1 MSEIK
6 KIENKTV
13 FLSLGSNLGDR
24 ESNLAQA
31 TIALSINYQISNIT
45 SSSYYE
51 TEPLYNKNQP
61 PFLNSI
67 LKFSTTLKPFDILD
81 ITQKVEKM
89 LGRSKEKKKNQ
100 PRIIDIDILF
110 HGDAILET
118 ETLVIPHPMLS
129 LRKFVLIP
137 FVEIAPEFN
146 IPHTNLNIN
155 DLLVK
160 CPDNSQV
167 NKYHMNSQA

>member
-1 MSEIK
+1 MNSEI
-6 KIENKTV
+6 V

-31 TIALSINYQISNIT
+31 TIALSINYQISDII

-51 TEPLYNKNQP
+51 SDPLYNEDQP
-61 PFLNSI
+61 LFLNSI

-89 LGRSKEKKKNQ
+89 LGRSQKKEKNQ

-110 HGDAILET
+110 HGDANLET
-118 ETLVIPHPMLS
+118 DELIIPHPMIS

-137 FVEIAPEFN
+137 FAEIAPEFN
-146 IPHTNLNIN
+146 IPHTNLKIN
-155 DLLVK
+155 DLLNN
-160 CPDNSQV
+160 CPDHSRV
-167 NKYHMNSQA
+167 VKYQINSQA

>member
-1 MSEIK
+1 MKNEV
-6 KIENKTV
+6 V

-31 TIALSINYQISNIT
+31 TIALSINYQISDIL

-51 TEPLYNKNQP
+51 SEPLYNRDQP
-61 PFLNSI
+61 LFLNSI
-67 LKFSTTLKPFDILD
+67 LQFSTTLKPFDILD

-89 LGRSKEKKKNQ
+89 LGRSEEKEKNQ

-110 HGDAILET
+110 HGNAVLET
-118 ETLVIPHPMLS
+118 EKLVIPHPMLS

-137 FVEIAPEFN
+137 FVELAPEFN
-146 IPHTNLNIN
+146 IPHTNLKIN
-155 DLLVK
+155 DLLEH
-160 CPDNSQV
+160 CPDNSTV
-167 NKYHMNSQA
+167 KKYKINSQA

>member
-1 MSEIK
+1 MKSNI
-6 KIENKTV
+6 V

-31 TIALSINYQISNIT
+31 TIALSINYQISDII

-51 TEPLYNKNQP
+51 SDPLYNEDQP
-61 PFLNSI
+61 LFLNSI

-89 LGRSKEKKKNQ
+89 LGKSQKKEKNQ

-110 HGDAILET
+110 HGDAALET
-118 ETLVIPHPMLS
+118 DELIIPHPMIS

-137 FVEIAPEFN
+137 FAEIAPEFN
-146 IPHTNLNIN
+146 IPHTNLKIN
-155 DLLVK
+155 DLLNN
-160 CPDNSQV
+160 CPDHSRV
-167 NKYHMNSQA
+167 VKYQINSQA

>member
-1 MSEIK
+1 MKNEV
-6 KIENKTV
+6 V

-31 TIALSINYQISNIT
+31 TIALSINYQISDIL

-51 TEPLYNKNQP
+51 SEPLYNRDQP
-61 PFLNSI
+61 LFLNSI
-67 LKFSTTLKPFDILD
+67 LQFSTTLKPFDILD

-89 LGRSKEKKKNQ
+89 LGKSEEKEKNQ

-110 HGDAILET
+110 HGDAVIET
-118 ETLVIPHPMLS
+118 EKLVIPHPMLS

-137 FVEIAPEFN
+137 FVELAPEFK
-146 IPHTNLNIN
+146 IPHTNLKIN
-155 DLLVK
+155 DLLEH
-160 CPDNSQV
+160 CPDNSIV
-167 NKYHMNSQA
+167 KKYQMNSQA

>member
-1 MSEIK
+1 MKNEI
-6 KIENKTV
+6 V

-31 TIALSINYQISNIT
+31 TAALSINYHVSDLV

-51 TEPLYNKNQP
+51 SEPLYNKEQP
-61 PFLNSI
+61 FFLNSV
-67 LKFSTTLKPFDILD
+67 LKFSTNLKPFEILD

-89 LGRSKEKKKNQ
+89 LGRSFKKQKNQ

-110 HGDAILET
+110 HGDAMLET
-118 ETLVIPHPMLS
+118 ETLVIPHPMIS

-137 FVEIAPEFN
+137 FVEIASGFN
-146 IPHTNLNIN
+146 IPHTNLKIN
-155 DLLVK
+155 DLLDN
-160 CPDNSQV
+160 CLDNSEV
-167 NKYHMNSQA
+167 NHYQMNSQA

>member
-1 MSEIK
+1 MKNEI
-6 KIENKTV
+6 V

-31 TIALSINYQISNIT
+31 TAALSINYHVSDLV

-51 TEPLYNKNQP
+51 SEPLYNKEQP
-61 PFLNSI
+61 FFLNSV
-67 LKFSTTLKPFDILD
+67 LKFSTNLKPFEILD

-89 LGRSKEKKKNQ
+89 LGRSLKKQKNQ

-110 HGDAILET
+110 HGDAMLET
-118 ETLVIPHPMLS
+118 ETLVIPHPMIS

-137 FVEIAPEFN
+137 FVEIASGFN
-146 IPHTNLNIN
+146 IPHTNLKIN
-155 DLLVK
+155 DLL
-160 CPDNSQV
+160 DNCLDISEV
-167 NKYHMNSQA
+167 NRYQMNSQA

>member
-1 MSEIK
+1 VKNEV
-6 KIENKTV
+6 V

-31 TIALSINYQISNIT
+31 TIALSINYQISDIV

-51 TEPLYNKNQP
+51 SEPLYNKDQP
-61 PFLNSI
+61 FFLNSI
-67 LKFSTTLKPFDILD
+67 LQFSTKLKPFDILD

-89 LGRSKEKKKNQ
+89 LGRSEEKEKNQ

-110 HGDAILET
+110 HGDAVLET
-118 ETLVIPHPMLS
+118 ETLIIPHPMLS

-137 FVEIAPEFN
+137 FVELAPEFN
-146 IPHTNLNIN
+146 IPHTNLKIN
-155 DLLVK
+155 DLLEN
-160 CPDNSQV
+160 CPDNSTV
-167 NKYHMNSQA
+167 KKYQINNQA

>member
-1 MSEIK
+1 MKSEI
-6 KIENKTV
+6 V

-31 TIALSINYQISNIT
+31 TIALSINYQISDII

-51 TEPLYNKNQP
+51 SDPLYNEDQP
-61 PFLNSI
+61 LFLNSI

-89 LGRSKEKKKNQ
+89 LGKSQKKEKNQ

-110 HGDAILET
+110 HGDAFLET
-118 ETLVIPHPMLS
+118 DELIIPHPMIS

-137 FVEIAPEFN
+137 FAEVAPEFN
-146 IPHTNLNIN
+146 IPHTNLKIN
-155 DLLVK
+155 DLLNN
-160 CPDNSQV
+160 CPDHSRV
-167 NKYHMNSQA
+167 VKYQINSQA

>member
-1 MSEIK
+1 MKNE
-6 KIENKTV
+6 TV

-24 ESNLAQA
+24 ESNLASA
-31 TIALSINYQISNIT
+31 TIALSINYQISDIV

-51 TEPLYNKNQP
+51 SEPLYNKDQP
-61 PFLNSI
+61 PFLNSV

-89 LGRSKEKKKNQ
+89 LGRSQKKEKYQ

-110 HGDAILET
+110 HGDAMLET
-118 ETLVIPHPMLS
+118 EKLVIPHPMIS

-137 FVEIAPEFN
+137 FVEIASGFN
-146 IPHTNLNIN
+146 IPHTNFKIN
-155 DLLVK
+155 ELLEN

-167 NKYHMNSQA
+167 NKYQMNSQA